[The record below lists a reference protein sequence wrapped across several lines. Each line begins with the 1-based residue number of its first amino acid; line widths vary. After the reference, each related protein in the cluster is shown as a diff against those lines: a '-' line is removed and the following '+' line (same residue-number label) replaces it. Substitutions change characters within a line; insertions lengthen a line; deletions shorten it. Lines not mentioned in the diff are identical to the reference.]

1 MATLN
6 IGMKVNRAITGATT
20 VNANAYA
27 MVTYQ
32 CNSTSWTSGPSGPQT
47 SGNNISTDIS
57 SEPTGQIQTRYFGP
71 AQAIPASFTVTRS
84 VIISGPSK
92 SSYTVTWA
100 LVSGVELVN
109 TQ

>member
-27 MVTYQ
+27 MVNYRATSNSSTNGSADGSTYQ
-32 CNSTSWTSGPSGPQT
+32 WVPELTK
-47 SGNNISTDIS
+47 
-57 SEPTGQIQTRYFGP
+57 YFGP
-71 AQAIPASFTVTRS
+71 GQSIPASFSVQIGVAIETSSNTGTSSVTYS
-84 VIISGPSK
+84 IS
-92 SSYTVTWA
+92 
-100 LVSGVELVN
+100 SGVELIN